1 MSLQQ
6 TTERMPQAQTADSP
20 SFLGRG
26 MFIAGVAI
34 GVAPA
39 VGAAGLLLDSRMMA
53 LGITSCLLV
62 TAFLTAALSSD
73 V

>member
-1 MSLQQ
+1 
-6 TTERMPQAQTADSP
+6 
-20 SFLGRG
+20 
-26 MFIAGVAI
+26 MFIAGMAI

-39 VGAAGLLLDSRMMA
+39 VGAAGLLLDSRLMA